1 MNHSTTVA
9 GLLTQSLGAALVL
22 PAFLALQLLTT
33 SADEL
38 SVISHE
44 THYVPESDLVA
55 LPYSIGLGYIVPT
68 IAMALP
74 SPAILPRQTKIYAIL
89 FWQAFPLWVE
99 LIQISLAR
107 IAFASSATSTKRSRQ
122 IKLYGRAYLFAFY
135 VAMAVHI
142 ACVAMAVSST
152 WIAWRSG
159 SEVSSKLQLNH
170 FFIPPNPLS
179 DKQALTVAEGAFWF
193 IQFDYLISSVAY
205 LVWSVALRYGSTQ
218 DRHTFSMRQLLE
230 LGGSILIAGPMATAL
245 TLIWERDDNVMYAK
259 DQKESSQAQ
268 DRKSK

>member
-1 MNHSTTVA
+1 MNCSTTVA

-44 THYVPESDLVA
+44 THYVPESDLLA
-55 LPYSIGLGYIVPT
+55 LPYSIGLGYIAPT
-68 IAMALP
+68 IVMALP

-107 IAFASSATSTKRSRQ
+107 IAFASSVSVKRSRQ

-142 ACVAMAVSST
+142 ACIAMSVSST

-170 FFIPPNPLS
+170 FFIPPNPFS
-179 DKQALTVAEGAFWF
+179 EKQVSTVAEGAFWF
-193 IQFDYLISSVAY
+193 IQFDYLISSAAY

-218 DRHTFSMRQLLE
+218 DRHTFGMRQLLE

-245 TLIWERDDNVMYAK
+245 TLIWERDDNIMYAK
-259 DQKESSQAQ
+259 DQKGSSQAQ